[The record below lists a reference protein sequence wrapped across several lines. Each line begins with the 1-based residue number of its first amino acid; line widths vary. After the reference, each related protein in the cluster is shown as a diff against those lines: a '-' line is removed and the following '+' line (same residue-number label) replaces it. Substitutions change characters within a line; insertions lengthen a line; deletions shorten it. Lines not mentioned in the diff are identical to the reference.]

1 MATKTSNT
9 GRESDKFTLRFSEG
23 MREQIRKAAESNNR
37 TMNAEIVDRLQQSF
51 SPAEEQR
58 AQMMKQVDWLTE
70 QVLALTAYQ
79 KIESPG
85 IKILRD
91 SVNLSKP
98 SNKTKTPKA

>member
-51 SPAEEQR
+51 FPAEEQTSR
-58 AQMMKQVDWLTE
+58 MMKQVDWLTE
-70 QVLALTAYQ
+70 QVLALAAYQ
-79 KIESPG
+79 KIENPE
-85 IKILRD
+85 IKSLRD
-91 SVNLSKP
+91 LVNLSNP
-98 SNKTKTPKA
+98 SNKTKKAKA